1 MAETTTQAAQTPT
14 DQLEI
19 PKQQVL
25 RKNIKSMEQT
35 EVQLVDNDLEKTA
48 LIGATLDPK

>member
-1 MAETTTQAAQTPT
+1 MAETATQAAQTPT

-19 PKQQVL
+19 PVQQIL
-25 RKNIKSMEQT
+25 RKNIKSKEHK
-35 EVQLVDNDLEKTA
+35 EVQLVDNDLEKTS